1 MKYLEILSLKGNKV
15 QAIENLDELSELKWL
30 VLSKN

>member
-15 QAIENLDELSELKWL
+15 QVIENLDELSELKWL